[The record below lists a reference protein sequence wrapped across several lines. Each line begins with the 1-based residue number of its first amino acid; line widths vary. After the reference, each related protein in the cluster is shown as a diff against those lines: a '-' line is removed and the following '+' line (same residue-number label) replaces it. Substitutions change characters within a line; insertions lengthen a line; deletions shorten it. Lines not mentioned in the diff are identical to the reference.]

1 MKPLDCVG
9 TKSGVGRHDFHPS
22 GEIVHGTGKPS
33 EASELA
39 AVTGERDALAQE
51 LREIQ
56 RVAQT
61 YNQPDR
67 RDLWKWLNEVGD
79 IAAKA
84 LAKLANGELRESP

>member
-1 MKPLDCVG
+1 MKPLDRGSVG
-9 TKSGVGRHDFHPS
+9 ETEFQPS
-22 GEIVHGTGKPS
+22 GAIVHGTPRQP
-33 EASELA
+33 EANELT
-39 AVTGERDALAQE
+39 AVIRERDALAQE

-79 IAAKA
+79 VATQA
-84 LAKLANGELRESP
+84 LDKLASGDLRKHP